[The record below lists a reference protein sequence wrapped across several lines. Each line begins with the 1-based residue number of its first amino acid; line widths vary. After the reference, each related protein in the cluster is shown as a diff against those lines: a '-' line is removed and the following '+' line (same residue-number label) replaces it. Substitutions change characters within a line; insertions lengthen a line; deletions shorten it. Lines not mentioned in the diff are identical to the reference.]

1 MKRITQVT
9 IVFCLSFIICFANA
23 KLPAPTPEAKE
34 AAALAAAKTAHGNKV
49 ADYQLCM
56 AQDKVARTYAT
67 RPKAGEKP
75 VEVPACKDPGK
86 FEPPVVVAVA
96 PSTAPAPA
104 ATAAPVAPQ
113 ATPQA
118 APQAATPTPPAATS
132 AAAPAKK

>member
-1 MKRITQVT
+1 MKRINQVT
-9 IVFCLSFIICFANA
+9 TVFCLSLIICSANA

-34 AAALAAAKTAHGNKV
+34 ATALAAAKTAHGNKV

-96 PSTAPAPA
+96 APA
-104 ATAAPVAPQ
+104 AAVAP
-113 ATPQA
+113 A

-132 AAAPAKK
+132 AATPAKK

>member
-9 IVFCLSFIICFANA
+9 TVFCLSLIICFANA
-23 KLPAPTPEAKE
+23 KLPAPNPEAKE

-96 PSTAPAPA
+96 PSSAPAPA

-118 APQAATPTPPAATS
+118 ATPTPPAATS

>member
-1 MKRITQVT
+1 MKRITQVMT
-9 IVFCLSFIICFANA
+9 VFCLSFIICSANA

-34 AAALAAAKTAHGNKV
+34 ASALAAAKTAHG
-49 ADYQLCM
+49 
-56 AQDKVARTYAT
+56 DKVARTYAT

-96 PSTAPAPA
+96 PSSAPAPA

-118 APQAATPTPPAATS
+118 ATPTPPAATS

>member
-1 MKRITQVT
+1 MKRINQVMT
-9 IVFCLSFIICFANA
+9 VFCLSLIICSANA

-34 AAALAAAKTAHGNKV
+34 ATALAAAKTAHGNKV

-86 FEPPVVVAVA
+86 FEPPLVVAVA
-96 PSTAPAPA
+96 PPTAPA
-104 ATAAPVAPQ
+104 ATPAP
-113 ATPQA
+113 AT
-118 APQAATPTPPAATS
+118 PQAATPTPPAATS